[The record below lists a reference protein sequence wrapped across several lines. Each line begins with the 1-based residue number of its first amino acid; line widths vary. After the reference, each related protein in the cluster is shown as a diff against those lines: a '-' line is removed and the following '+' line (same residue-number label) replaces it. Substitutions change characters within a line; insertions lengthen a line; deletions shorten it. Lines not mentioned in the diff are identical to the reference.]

1 MITTWYAPNG
11 LEITG
16 TLEALTGRA
25 RISGI
30 SEDGTPEHA
39 GGTEVFLEDGK
50 TVERNGKPVFLDE
63 EGGEWTFDQLT
74 SEPPEDED
82 DTVVDDEADDDEDG
96 DTVVFDEAEDE

>member
-1 MITTWYAPNG
+1 MTTTWYAPNG

-16 TLEALTGRA
+16 TLEAFTGRA

-50 TVERNGKPVFLDE
+50 TVERDGKPVFLDE

-74 SEPPEDED
+74 SEHPD
-82 DTVVDDEADDDEDG
+82 DDQDDDEDLG
-96 DTVVFDEAEDE
+96 EEDDE

>member
-1 MITTWYAPNG
+1 MTTTWYAPNG

-16 TLEALTGRA
+16 TLEALKGRA

-30 SEDGTPEHA
+30 ADDGTPEHF

-50 TVERNGKPVFLDE
+50 TVERNGKPVFLDD

-74 SEPPEDED
+74 SEQPKDEDETEVYDEAEEEDED
-82 DTVVDDEADDDEDG
+82 
-96 DTVVFDEAEDE
+96 

>member
-1 MITTWYAPNG
+1 MTTTWYAPNG

-16 TLEALTGRA
+16 TLEAFTGRA

-30 SEDGTPEHA
+30 SADGKPDHF

-50 TVERNGKPVFLDE
+50 TVERDGKPVFLDE
-63 EGGEWTFDQLT
+63 EGGEWTFDQLS

-82 DTVVDDEADDDEDG
+82 ETEVYDEADDEEDDE
-96 DTVVFDEAEDE
+96 

>member
-1 MITTWYAPNG
+1 MTTTWYAPNG

-16 TLEALTGRA
+16 TLEAFTGRA

-50 TVERNGKPVFLDE
+50 TVERDGKPVFLE

-74 SEPPEDED
+74 TEHPD
-82 DTVVDDEADDDEDG
+82 DDQDDDEDLG
-96 DTVVFDEAEDE
+96 EEDDG